1 MEKGMDD
8 SYNKA
13 GGAGEVR
20 RINVVYFLSR
30 GGRTDHPHLFRI
42 NHLHRSGVRLRDVK
56 RWLSEV
62 RGKDMQDNF
71 SWAYKR
77 KYKAGYVWQDLMDDD
92 LITPISDNEY
102 VLKGCD
108 VRGTPPPPCADEKK
122 LDGREEKGRKV
133 LPCDQKQVEEELQ
146 VAPDSDENSP
156 KPPPPVD
163 QDSPSSEGE
172 AARFR
177 IVLPLDL
184 QERKRRQQEA
194 TRSAAIDQQALVVRA
209 AAPGGK
215 KQQPAAGRAPRM
227 RVARVLHSILTP
239 SRSLGGAAPAETT
252 TTTTGGGTRRPCA
265 PAWTAA
271 ASSECSTFGFD
282 SIKRPTVSVTDSGG
296 RGSMN
301 RKARLRRAG
310 GKDKAKREGRKRD
323 GAVAAAHKPA
333 SLPLCSQCGKEFKP
347 QDMHLHMQSCRGF
360 RARMRSSNGTRGTDR
375 NHTRSARADDSSPER
390 PSTGLLLTQS

>member
-1 MEKGMDD
+1 MEKAMD
-8 SYNKA
+8 SYNKG

-30 GGRTDHPHLFRI
+30 GGRTDHPHLFRV

-62 RGKDMQDNF
+62 RGKDMPENF

-108 VRGTPPPPCADEKK
+108 VRGTPPPPPPCADVPKPSSLADEKK
-122 LDGREEKGRKV
+122 LHRTEEKGRK
-133 LPCDQKQVEEELQ
+133 QAEEELQ
-146 VAPDSDENSP
+146 AAPDSDESSP
-156 KPPPPVD
+156 KPPPPID

-172 AARFR
+172 AAHFR

-184 QERKRRQQEA
+184 EERKRRQQEA
-194 TRSAAIDQQALVVRA
+194 ARRAVTTEWQALVVRA
-209 AAPGGK
+209 AAPGVR
-215 KQQPAAGRAPRM
+215 KQQPAVGRARRM
-227 RVARVLHSILTP
+227 RVARVLHSILTC
-239 SRSLGGAAPAETT
+239 GAADSVD
-252 TTTTGGGTRRPCA
+252 
-265 PAWTAA
+265 AA
-271 ASSECSTFGFD
+271 ALQPVALP
-282 SIKRPTVSVTDSGG
+282 RARGG
-296 RGSMN
+296 SDDDEDRRDTTPVCPGMDGCGIQ
-301 RKARLRRAG
+301 KVRLRRS
-310 GKDKAKREGRKRD
+310 GKDKAKPEGGKRP

-347 QDMHLHMQSCRGF
+347 QDLHSHMQSCRGF
-360 RARMRSSNGTRGTDR
+360 RARMRSSNGTRGVDR

-390 PSTGLLLTQS
+390 TSTGLLLTQS

>member
-1 MEKGMDD
+1 MDD

-194 TRSAAIDQQALVVRA
+194 TRSAADRKSVV
-209 AAPGGK
+209 
-215 KQQPAAGRAPRM
+215 
-227 RVARVLHSILTP
+227 
-239 SRSLGGAAPAETT
+239 
-252 TTTTGGGTRRPCA
+252 
-265 PAWTAA
+265 
-271 ASSECSTFGFD
+271 
-282 SIKRPTVSVTDSGG
+282 
-296 RGSMN
+296 
-301 RKARLRRAG
+301 
-310 GKDKAKREGRKRD
+310 
-323 GAVAAAHKPA
+323 
-333 SLPLCSQCGKEFKP
+333 
-347 QDMHLHMQSCRGF
+347 
-360 RARMRSSNGTRGTDR
+360 
-375 NHTRSARADDSSPER
+375 
-390 PSTGLLLTQS
+390 

>member
-30 GGRTDHPHLFRI
+30 GGRTDHPHLFRV

-56 RWLSEV
+56 RLALGGP
-62 RGKDMQDNF
+62 RQGHAGQLLLGLQ
-71 SWAYKR
+71 R

-92 LITPISDNEY
+92 LITPIADNEY

-108 VRGTPPPPCADEKK
+108 VRGTPPPCADEKK

-133 LPCDQKQVEEELQ
+133 LPCDQKQVEE
-146 VAPDSDENSP
+146 
-156 KPPPPVD
+156 
-163 QDSPSSEGE
+163 
-172 AARFR
+172 
-177 IVLPLDL
+177 DL

-227 RVARVLHSILTP
+227 CVARVLHSILTC
-239 SRSLGGAAPAETT
+239 GAADSVD
-252 TTTTGGGTRRPCA
+252 
-265 PAWTAA
+265 AA
-271 ASSECSTFGFD
+271 ALQPVALP
-282 SIKRPTVSVTDSGG
+282 RRSGAG
-296 RGSMN
+296 RDDDDDDGWRDATPVCPGMDGCGIHMN

-333 SLPLCSQCGKEFKP
+333 SLPLCS
-347 QDMHLHMQSCRGF
+347 
-360 RARMRSSNGTRGTDR
+360 
-375 NHTRSARADDSSPER
+375 
-390 PSTGLLLTQS
+390 